1 MISQCHDHHDIIIY
15 PLINKE
21 FLIKK
26 FPNRLTPISFCL
38 LGHNTYNLVFT
49 GVCQIPTSFTFKIF
63 NNLLTFFFITMPKN
77 SRPSKKTYFRN
88 TSQAENRYRE
98 REEATLRQEE
108 IDKLRGLLTRALDQ
122 LAVHDTEVSRLE
134 RELTLLSS
142 SSENRIM

>member
-1 MISQCHDHHDIIIY
+1 
-15 PLINKE
+15 
-21 FLIKK
+21 
-26 FPNRLTPISFCL
+26 
-38 LGHNTYNLVFT
+38 
-49 GVCQIPTSFTFKIF
+49 
-63 NNLLTFFFITMPKN
+63 MPKN

-108 IDKLRGLLTRALDQ
+108 IDKLRGLLIRTLDQ

-142 SSENRIM
+142 SSENSIRSWQVRYHMLRESYLSLRRNIEDLRHQHQEEVEEMRREYSKAY